1 MRTVSL
7 RRRVTVLVLVVL
19 ASALLVSGVAVD
31 AVFAVQSDR
40 SLTALLDGRAQ
51 LARQLARQG
60 VSPTAL
66 VRRVQTEGV
75 QASLVLGDG
84 TAIGETPPPQQSIR
98 TVRTKLTGVGRIDGA
113 ELTLTINTSVVERS
127 HRTLRLVLLIAG
139 VGVLLAAGLAT
150 ALGTRVALAPL
161 DSMTSLAR
169 SIAAGRRGERLRV
182 DRSDTELGRTAQ
194 AFDDMLDELEA
205 AELRQ
210 RQFVADAAHELRT
223 PIAGIRAAADVL
235 RTGTGD
241 DARRQRLQGLM
252 IAEADRA
259 AELVDDLLEAARL
272 DEGAPLRVD
281 NVDLM
286 AVARRELDSVADRGV
301 RTELTGDSMV
311 VRADGPRL
319 AAAIRNLVS
328 NASHALAGTPD
339 PLIEI
344 DIGTSATG
352 VVLTVTD
359 NGPGVPAAD
368 RERIFDR
375 LVRLDD
381 GRARTY
387 GGSGLGLAI
396 ARATARRH
404 GGELVCTARPDGRD
418 GARFVLTLAA
428 AGILGERGA
437 RGWSVGG

>member
-7 RRRVTVLVLVVL
+7 RRRVTVLVLVVV
-19 ASALLVSGVAVD
+19 ASALLVSGIAVD
-31 AVFAVQSDR
+31 AVFGVQSDR

-60 VSPTAL
+60 VAPTAL
-66 VRRVQTEGV
+66 IRRVQTAGV
-75 QASLVLGDG
+75 QASVVLADG
-84 TAIGETPPPQQSIR
+84 TTIGDTPPPQQSLR
-98 TVRTKLTGVGRIDGA
+98 TVRTKLAGVGRINGA
-113 ELTLTINTSVVERS
+113 QLTLTIDTGIVERS

-150 ALGTRVALAPL
+150 ALGTRVALSPL
-161 DSMTSLAR
+161 DAMTSLAR

-182 DRSDTELGRTAQ
+182 DRGDTELGRTAR
-194 AFDDMLDELEA
+194 AFDDMLDELES
-205 AELRQ
+205 AEARQ

-235 RTGTGD
+235 RAGSGD
-241 DARRQRLQGLM
+241 DAQRQRLQELM

-259 AELVDDLLEAARL
+259 AELVEDLLESARL
-272 DEGAPLRVD
+272 DEGSPLRVD

-286 AVARRELDSVADRGV
+286 AVVRRELEAAAQAGVSTEVTGVAV
-301 RTELTGDSMV
+301 V

-319 AAAIRNLVS
+319 AALTRNLVL
-328 NASHALAGTPD
+328 NAIHALAPTPD
-339 PLIEI
+339 PQLQV
-344 DIGTSATG
+344 DIGASALG
-352 VVLTVTD
+352 VVVSVTD
-359 NGPGVPAAD
+359 NGPGVPTAD
-368 RERIFDR
+368 RERVFDR

-381 GRARTY
+381 GRARPS

-404 GGELVCTARPDGRD
+404 GGDLVCTDRPDGRE
-418 GARFVLTLAA
+418 GARFVLTLPADTIL
-428 AGILGERGA
+428 AG
-437 RGWSVGG
+437 

>member
-1 MRTVSL
+1 MKTVSL

-19 ASALLVSGVAVD
+19 ASALLVSGIAVD
-31 AVFAVQSDR
+31 AVFGVQSDR
-40 SLTALLDGRAQ
+40 NLNALLDGRVQ

-60 VSPTAL
+60 VVPAAL
-66 VRRVQTEGV
+66 IRRVQTEGV
-75 QASLVLGDG
+75 QASLVLADG
-84 TAIGETPPPQQSIR
+84 TAIGETPPPQQSLR
-98 TVRTKLTGVGRIDGA
+98 TVRAKLIGVGRSNGA
-113 ELTLTINTSVVERS
+113 QLTLTIDTSIVERS

-161 DSMTSLAR
+161 DTMTSLAH
-169 SIAAGRRGERLRV
+169 SIGAGRRGERLRV

-205 AELRQ
+205 AETRQ

-235 RTGTGD
+235 RTGGGD
-241 DARRQRLQGLM
+241 DAQRQRLQELM
-252 IAEADRA
+252 IVEADRA
-259 AELVDDLLEAARL
+259 AELVEDLLESARL
-272 DEGAPLRVD
+272 DEASPLHID
-281 NVDLM
+281 HVDLM
-286 AVARRELDSVADRGV
+286 AVVARELEAVAATGV
-301 RTELTGDSMV
+301 RTELTGDAVV

-319 AAAIRNLVS
+319 SALTRNLVL
-328 NASHALAGTPD
+328 NATHALASTSD
-339 PLIEI
+339 PLIQVVL
-344 DIGTSATG
+344 GASVTG
-352 VVLTVTD
+352 VVVTVTD
-359 NGPGVPAAD
+359 NGAGVPAAD

-381 GRARTY
+381 GRARPS

-404 GGELVCTARPDGRD
+404 GGDLICTGRPDGRE
-418 GARFVLTLAA
+418 GARFVLTLPADT
-428 AGILGERGA
+428 ILTG
-437 RGWSVGG
+437 

>member
-1 MRTVSL
+1 VSAPGPGMTTVSL

-19 ASALLVSGVAVD
+19 ASALLVSGIAVD
-31 AVFAVQSDR
+31 AVFGVQSDR

-60 VSPTAL
+60 VMPAAL
-66 VRRVQTEGV
+66 IRRVQTEGV
-75 QASLVLGDG
+75 QAGLVLTDG
-84 TAIGETPPPQQSIR
+84 TAIGDAAPAQQSIR
-98 TVRTKLTGVGRIDGA
+98 TVRTKLVGVGRIDGA
-113 ELTLTINTSVVERS
+113 QLTLTIDTSIVERS

-139 VGVLLAAGLAT
+139 VAVLLAAGLAT

-161 DSMTSLAR
+161 DAMTSLAR
-169 SIAAGRRGERLRV
+169 SIAGGRRGDRLHA
-182 DRSDTELGRTAQ
+182 DRFDTELGRTAQ

-205 AELRQ
+205 AEVRQ
-210 RQFVADAAHELRT
+210 RQFVSDAAHELRT

-235 RTGTGD
+235 RAGSGD
-241 DARRQRLQGLM
+241 DAQRQRLQELM

-259 AELVDDLLEAARL
+259 AELVEDLLESARL
-272 DEGAPLRVD
+272 DEGTPLRAD

-286 AVARRELDSVADRGV
+286 ALVQRELDAAAGAGMGTV
-301 RTELTGDSMV
+301 LTGDAVV

-319 AAAIRNLVS
+319 AALTRNLIRN
-328 NASHALAGTPD
+328 ATHALAATPD
-339 PLIEI
+339 PLIDV
-344 DIGTSATG
+344 DISASAGG
-352 VVLTVTD
+352 VVVAVTD

-368 RERIFDR
+368 RERVFDR

-381 GRARTY
+381 DRARPS

-404 GGELVCTARPDGRD
+404 GGELVCTARPDGHD
-418 GARFVLTLAA
+418 GARFVLTLPAA
-428 AGILGERGA
+428 TILDG
-437 RGWSVGG
+437 

>member
-19 ASALLVSGVAVD
+19 ASALLVSGIAVD
-31 AVFAVQSDR
+31 AVFGVQSDR

-60 VSPTAL
+60 VTPTAL

-75 QASLVLGDG
+75 QASLVLADG
-84 TAIGETPPPQQSIR
+84 TTIGETPSSQQSIR
-98 TVRTKLTGVGRIDGA
+98 TVRAKLVGAGRIDGA
-113 ELTLTINTSVVERS
+113 QLTLTIDTSIVERS
-127 HRTLRLVLLIAG
+127 HRALRLVLLIAG
-139 VGVLLAAGLAT
+139 VGVLLTAGLAT

-182 DRSDTELGRTAQ
+182 DRDDTELGRTGR

-205 AELRQ
+205 AEARQ

-241 DARRQRLQGLM
+241 DAQRQRLQALM

-259 AELVDDLLEAARL
+259 AELVEDLLESARL
-272 DEGAPLRVD
+272 DEGSPLRVD
-281 NVDLM
+281 NVDLV
-286 AVARRELDSVADRGV
+286 AVVARELDSVADTGV
-301 RTELTGDSMV
+301 RAELTGGRVV

-319 AAAIRNLVS
+319 AALVRNLVL
-328 NASHALAGTPD
+328 NATHALAGTPN
-339 PLIEI
+339 PLILI
-344 DIGTSATG
+344 DIETSATG
-352 VVLTVTD
+352 VALTVTD

-368 RERIFDR
+368 RERVFDR

-381 GRARTY
+381 GRARPA

-404 GGELVCTARPDGRD
+404 GGDLVCTARRD
-418 GARFVLTLAA
+418 GQDGAEFLLTLPAA
-428 AGILGERGA
+428 SI
-437 RGWSVGG
+437 VGG

>member
-1 MRTVSL
+1 MKTVSL

-19 ASALLVSGVAVD
+19 ASALLVSGIAVD
-31 AVFAVQSDR
+31 AVFGVQADR

-60 VSPTAL
+60 VAPPAL
-66 VRRVQTEGV
+66 IRRVQTEGV
-75 QASLVLGDG
+75 QASLTLADG
-84 TAIGETPPPQQSIR
+84 TAVGDTPPTQNSIR
-98 TVRTKLTGVGRIDGA
+98 TVRTKLVGTGRINGA
-113 ELTLTINTSVVERS
+113 VLTLTIDTSVVERS
-127 HRTLRLVLLIAG
+127 HRTLRVVLLIAG
-139 VGVLLAAGLAT
+139 LGVLVAAGLAA

-205 AELRQ
+205 AEARQ

-235 RTGTGD
+235 RAGSGD
-241 DARRQRLQGLM
+241 DAQRQRLQALM

-259 AELVDDLLEAARL
+259 AELVEDLLESARL
-272 DEGAPLRVD
+272 DEGSPLRVD
-281 NVDLM
+281 NVDLG
-286 AVARRELDSVADRGV
+286 AVVQRELDGAADTGI
-301 RTELTGDSMV
+301 RTELAGSPVV
-311 VRADGPRL
+311 VRADGPRVSAL
-319 AAAIRNLVS
+319 VRNLVL
-328 NASHALAGTPD
+328 NAMHALAATPD
-339 PLIEI
+339 PLIEV
-344 DIGTSATG
+344 DISVAAAG
-352 VVLTVTD
+352 VVLAVID

-368 RERIFDR
+368 RERVFDR

-381 GRARTY
+381 DRARPS

-404 GGELVCTARPDGRD
+404 GGDLTCTERPDGHE
-418 GARFVLTLAA
+418 GARFVLTLPPDQV
-428 AGILGERGA
+428 
-437 RGWSVGG
+437 VGP

>member
-19 ASALLVSGVAVD
+19 ASALLVSGIAVD
-31 AVFAVQSDR
+31 AVFGVQSDR

-60 VSPTAL
+60 VAPTAL
-66 VRRVQTEGV
+66 IRRVQTEGV
-75 QASLVLGDG
+75 QASLRLADG
-84 TAIGETPPPQQSIR
+84 TSIGDTPPPQQSLR
-98 TVRTKLTGVGRIDGA
+98 TVRTKLVGVGRIDGA
-113 ELTLTINTSVVERS
+113 QLTLTIDTSIVERS

-169 SIAAGRRGERLRV
+169 SIAAGRRGDRLRV

-194 AFDDMLDELEA
+194 AFDDMLDELES
-205 AELRQ
+205 AEVRQ

-235 RTGTGD
+235 RAGSGD
-241 DARRQRLQGLM
+241 DAQRQRLQALM

-259 AELVDDLLEAARL
+259 AELVEDLLESARL
-272 DEGAPLRVD
+272 DEGSPLRVD

-286 AVARRELDSVADRGV
+286 AVVRRELDAVAEAGV
-301 RTELTGDSMV
+301 RTDLTGVQFV

-319 AAAIRNLVS
+319 AALTRNLVR
-328 NASHALAGTPD
+328 NAVHAVAPTPD
-339 PLIEI
+339 PLLQV
-344 DIGTSATG
+344 DISASAND
-352 VVLTVTD
+352 VVVTVTD

-368 RERIFDR
+368 RERVFDR

-381 GRARTY
+381 GRARPS

-404 GGELVCTARPDGRD
+404 GGDLVCVARQDGLD
-418 GARFVLTLAA
+418 GARFVLTLPAET
-428 AGILGERGA
+428 ILGG
-437 RGWSVGG
+437 